1 MNETRSA
8 EPRSSDSEDA
18 AWVTIDTPFG
28 ASELRL
34 FLDDVERLYRINS
47 YLVFEEWRQTGAN
60 QFRLKAK
67 NQSNGRTV
75 ETDLDVEAIDDGI
88 LVRYSDGLK
97 SSTSFRVRAQAPNLA
112 NLIVTDDYSGTPV
125 DQREAR
131 IDEVDRSLAHWG
143 KGLHRYLKQW
153 KRWSWLPGWQY
164 YMRRVWQPMKPMA
177 RRIVFLLIAITAAEF
192 VVFLFIFAIFWLE
205 LGKYI
210 G

>member
-1 MNETRSA
+1 MGSFRE
-8 EPRSSDSEDA
+8 
-18 AWVTIDTPFG
+18 TIDP
-28 ASELRL
+28 
-34 FLDDVERLYRINS
+34 
-47 YLVFEEWRQTGAN
+47 N